1 MTIKELRLQ
10 KKMTQQQ
17 LADAIGVNV
26 SVISKYENGSVTP
39 PKKRLEL
46 ISYALDTDLGTLL
59 IDTYTSDYETN
70 RADYIQSLSRVTR
83 YENYLERIIKLGANG
98 KCELCKQAAPFTDK
112 YGRPYLEVH
121 VIDPDSLVRDIIQ
134 NTVALCPNCHQK
146 LKVLNDPKDIEE
158 LKEIA
163 SKHNY

>member
-17 LADAIGVNV
+17 LANAIGVNV

-39 PKKRLEL
+39 PKKKLEL
-46 ISYALDTDLGTLL
+46 ISRALDTDLATLL
-59 IDTYTSDYETN
+59 VDTYTSDYETSTT
-70 RADYIQSLSRVTR
+70 AYIQAHSKTARKDD
-83 YENYLERIIKLGANG
+83 YLERIIKLGANG
-98 KCELCKQAAPFTDK
+98 NCELCKQAAPFTDK

-121 VIDPDSLVRDIIQ
+121 VIDPTSIVRDVIQ

-146 LKVLNDPKDIEE
+146 LNVLNDPKDIEK